1 MKRCA
6 IYDRFTIHSQTIDNQ
21 ILELKGFVVT
31 EIFTDESISVA
42 KWREIRTGFDN
53 IIKSKINKDFN
64 IIFCCSV
71 ECDIL

>member
-6 IYDRFTIHSQTIDNQ
+6 IYRRFTIHSQTTDNQ

-31 EIFTDESISVA
+31 KIFTDESIFGV
-42 KWREIRTGFDN
+42 KWREIRNSFEN
-53 IIKSKINKDFN
+53 IVKGKINKDFN
-64 IIFCCSV
+64 IILCFFV

>member
-42 KWREIRTGFDN
+42 K
-53 IIKSKINKDFN
+53 
-64 IIFCCSV
+64 
-71 ECDIL
+71 